1 MRLLLWEDTYGGCYA
16 EDSEAKA
23 SGKLYGGGGGSDT
36 GGIYAALD
44 CVSFTLICYDR
55 TALCAGIHEA
65 AQREAFQK
73 MRDGD
78 REETEMP
85 AAVSEV
91 FLTTEDSQRHISVRG
106 EARSRFLSDL
116 IASVFFLPEA
126 GYENEETVFLIYGE
140 NQVRQN
146 RAGENEIGESD

>member
-1 MRLLLWEDTYGGCYA
+1 M
-16 EDSEAKA
+16 SKI
-23 SGKLYGGGGGSDT
+23 GKKT
-36 GGIYAALD
+36 KAALAA
-44 CVSFTLICYDR
+44 VLV
-55 TALCAGIHEA
+55 LCLAGAVLPA
-65 AQREAFQK
+65 ARNAGNRQT
-73 MRDGD
+73 
-78 REETEMP
+78 EETEMP

>member
-1 MRLLLWEDTYGGCYA
+1 MADVMRRILKRKLQASYTTEAAVLIPVGFAVVLL
-16 EDSEAKA
+16 
-23 SGKLYGGGGGSDT
+23 
-36 GGIYAALD
+36 I
-44 CVSFTLICYDR
+44 VSFTLICYDR